1 MSLIL
6 INLAGMFLIGSII
19 WWFWI
24 AEVRARPI
32 AETGA
37 IEILVE
43 GGTYQPA
50 RIEVPVGKPLTL
62 RFVRKDPSPCAEK
75 VLFDRLGISRD
86 LTVGKPEEITLV
98 PKQPGVFEFTCQ
110 MGMYRGRLIVK

>member
-1 MSLIL
+1 MSFVL
-6 INLAGMFLIGSII
+6 INLAGIFLIGLII

-24 AEVRARPI
+24 AEVRTRLI
-32 AETGA
+32 AETGP

-50 RIEVPVGKPLTL
+50 HIEVPVGKPLTL

-75 VLFDRLGISRD
+75 VLFDKLGISRD